1 MATVTV
7 TVGRIGTDGGRM
19 GGERVVAVS
28 YPVDEETAGINSA
41 VLAGDATV
49 VFTHDL
55 DDAERLAALRRA
67 EALIAWRPPA
77 EFPPGAL
84 RQAPVRFMQ
93 LLSAGADQIDFSAIG
108 DGIVIAG
115 NVGAYAKPIAEHVL
129 AMALCLAKRLP
140 QRHAALAA
148 GRFEIGRESL
158 TLDGAVCAIL
168 GYGGIG
174 RAAAAAMRAV
184 GARIHAVTRS
194 GQADGPAEFAGT
206 LADLPEVLAAADVT
220 VIGLPLTR
228 ATRGLIG
235 ARELALMKPTAILIN
250 VARAAIVDEAA
261 LYEHLRAS
269 PDFGAGIDVWWD
281 EPARGQEFAPRYPF
295 LSLPNVIG
303 SPHNSPGVPGTQAS
317 AARQAAENV
326 RRYLRGEPPAGVMRR
341 EEYLAPSR

>member
-1 MATVTV
+1 
-7 TVGRIGTDGGRM
+7 M

-28 YPVDEETAGINSA
+28 YPVDEESAGINSA

-55 DDAERLAALRRA
+55 GDAERLAALRRA
-67 EALIAWRPPA
+67 DALISWRPSA

-84 RQAPVRFMQ
+84 RQAPGPRFMQ
-93 LLSAGADQIDFSAIG
+93 LLSAGADQIDFAAIG
-108 DGIVIAG
+108 DGTVIAG
-115 NVGAYAKPIAEHVL
+115 NVGAFAKPVAEYVL
-129 AMALCLAKRLP
+129 AAALSLAKRLP
-140 QRHAALAA
+140 QHHAALAA
-148 GRFEIGRESL
+148 GRFETGRPSL

-174 RAAAAAMRAV
+174 RATAALMRAA
-184 GARIHAVTRS
+184 GAHIHTVTRS
-194 GQADGPAEFAGT
+194 GEADGQAEFAGT
-206 LADLPEVLAAADVT
+206 LADLPTVLAAADVT
-220 VIGLPLTR
+220 VICLPLTR

-269 PDFGAGIDVWWD
+269 PDFGAAIDVWWD
-281 EPARGQEFAPRYPF
+281 EPGRGEAFAPRYPF

-303 SPHNSPGVPGTQAS
+303 SPHNSPNVAGATSFAVG
-317 AARQAAENV
+317 QAAENV
-326 RRYLRGEPPAGVMRR
+326 RRYLRGEPPTGVLRR
-341 EEYLAPSR
+341 EEYLVPSG